1 VPFRY
6 EGERAE
12 GKKEGM
18 RSMAAKL
25 KGERKWGRVWRM
37 AQKERARGVPAGE
50 APWATGTRRG

>member
-1 VPFRY
+1 MEEGDVPFRY

-18 RSMAAKL
+18 RSMATKL

-37 AQKERARGVPAGE
+37 AQKKRARGVPAGE
-50 APWATGTRRG
+50 AP